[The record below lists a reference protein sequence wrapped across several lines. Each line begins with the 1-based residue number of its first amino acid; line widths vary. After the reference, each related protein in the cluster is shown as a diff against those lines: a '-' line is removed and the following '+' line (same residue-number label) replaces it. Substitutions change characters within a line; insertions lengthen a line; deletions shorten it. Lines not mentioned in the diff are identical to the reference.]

1 MLAGCSSSDSEEEG
15 PPGERGARGDA
26 PTPAVEVVKARYGS
40 LPLQKRMT
48 GTVRAENQVAIYPEI
63 NAPVTRVAVENG
75 DYVRQGEAMVY
86 LRDQQYRDQVR
97 QAEAA
102 LEIARANAN
111 QAEATLREL
120 ESRLQRT
127 RQLAE
132 KQYQSDQ
139 ELETLQ
145 AQVDGAKASLQQAEK
160 QYQSDQELETLQ
172 AQVDGAKAS
181 LQQAEGQVAQAEATL
196 DERREA
202 LRRTVIRAPVSGYVG
217 QRDAEIGMRVD
228 GSTRLFTLGNL
239 DRVRVEVAVPD
250 EMLGRIQTGQTAL
263 ITAPSLEDST
273 IRASVS
279 RISPFVEP
287 GSFSAE
293 AEIDVPND
301 GQRLR
306 AGMFVTVD
314 VLYGES
320 QQATLVPLSAI
331 YEDPASGNRGIFVAP
346 TLGAEIP
353 LEEPTSY
360 DPDNPPPLTEPTPT
374 AFREV
379 EILAE
384 GQQTAGVRG
393 IQPGTWVVT
402 VGQNLLS
409 TRTGERVQ
417 ARVRPVAWSRLMAL
431 QRLQDT
437 DLLYRVLERQQ
448 RIAKQRFGAR
458 DTTQSDT
465 AETSAAT
472 ATEGRTPDTT
482 GSTAALTVQP

>member
-1 MLAGCSSSDSEEEG
+1 MPWYGHPSIALLLILVLAGCSSSDSEEEG

-102 LEIARANAN
+102 LEIARANAS

-127 RQLAE
+127 RQL
-132 KQYQSDQ
+132 
-139 ELETLQ
+139 
-145 AQVDGAKASLQQAEK
+145 AEK

-482 GSTAALTVQP
+482 GSTAALTTLP

>member
-1 MLAGCSSSDSEEEG
+1 VLAGCSSSDADKNGSSS
-15 PPGERGARGDA
+15 ERGPRGNA

-40 LPLQKRMT
+40 LPLQKRLT

-63 NAPVTRVAVENG
+63 DAPITRVAVQNG
-75 DYVRQGEAMVY
+75 DYVRAGEPLVY
-86 LRDQQYRDQVR
+86 LRATQYREQVR

-102 LEIARANAN
+102 LEIARANAS
-111 QAEATLREL
+111 QAEANLREL
-120 ESRLQRT
+120 ESRLKRT

-132 KQYQSDQ
+132 KQYQSEQ
-139 ELETLQ
+139 ALETLQ
-145 AQVDGAKASLQQAEK
+145 AQVDGAEAALQQAR
-160 QYQSDQELETLQ
+160 
-172 AQVDGAKAS
+172 
-181 LQQAEGQVAQAEATL
+181 GQVAQAEATL

-217 QRDAEIGMRVD
+217 QRDAEVGMRVD

-250 EMLGRIQTGQTAL
+250 EMLGHIQTGQTAL
-263 ITAPSLEDST
+263 VTAPSLVDST

-293 AEIDVPND
+293 AEIDVPNE

-320 QQATLVPLSAI
+320 QQATLVPLSAL
-331 YEDPASGNRGIFVAP
+331 YEDPASGSRGIFVAP
-346 TLGAEIP
+346 TLGTEIP
-353 LEEPTSY
+353 LEEPNTY
-360 DPDNPPPLTEPTPT
+360 DPDNPPPLTAPTPT
-374 AFREV
+374 VFREV

-409 TRTGERVQ
+409 TRADERVQ
-417 ARVRPVAWSRLMAL
+417 ARARPVAWSRLMAL

-448 RIAKQRFGAR
+448 RIAEQRFGGR
-458 DTTQSDT
+458 DTTQTDT

-472 ATEGRTPDTT
+472 ANEARSPDTT
-482 GSTAALTVQP
+482 GNTAALTAQP

>member
-1 MLAGCSSSDSEEEG
+1 MSRYLAVPLIVFAVFLFTGCSSSEDGEEDAPRGG
-15 PPGERGARGDA
+15 PGNA

-40 LPLQKRMT
+40 LPLQKRLT

-63 NAPVTRVAVENG
+63 NAPITRVAVQNG
-75 DYVRQGEAMVY
+75 DYVRQGEPLVY
-86 LRDQQYRDQVR
+86 LRNTQYREQVR

-102 LEIARANAN
+102 LEITQANAS
-111 QAEATLREL
+111 QAEASLREL
-120 ESRLQRT
+120 ESRLKRT
-127 RQLAE
+127 QQLAE
-132 KQYQSDQ
+132 KQYQSEQ

-145 AQVDGAKASLQQAEK
+145 AQVDGAKASLR
-160 QYQSDQELETLQ
+160 Q
-172 AQVDGAKAS
+172 AQ
-181 LQQAEGQVAQAEATL
+181 GQVAQAEATL
-196 DERREA
+196 DERRES

-239 DRVRVEVAVPD
+239 DQVRIEAAIPD
-250 EMLGRIQTGQTAL
+250 KMLGQIQEGQTAL
-263 ITAPSLEDST
+263 ISSPALADSV

-279 RISPFVEP
+279 RISPFIES

-293 AEIDVPND
+293 ADIDVPNPD
-301 GQRLR
+301 QLLR
-306 AGMFVTVD
+306 SGMFVTVD

-360 DPDNPPPLTEPTPT
+360 DPDNPPPLTEATPT
-374 AFREV
+374 EFREV

-402 VGQNLLS
+402 VGQNLLD
-409 TRTGERVQ
+409 TNAGERID
-417 ARVRPVAWSRLMAL
+417 ARARPMPWSRLMAL

-437 DLLYRVLERQQ
+437 DLLYRVLRRQQ
-448 RIAKQRFGAR
+448 RLAEQRFGTR
-458 DTTQSDT
+458 DTTRADT
-465 AETSAAT
+465 AGPTAGSSSSAL
-472 ATEGRTPDTT
+472 PDTSSGT
-482 GSTAALTVQP
+482 IVLTAQP